1 MNKFVRTLLSL
12 CAVPFLFSCG
22 AKGDSDNKEGKLQYQ
37 PQQNIV
43 EVMTLRR
50 TDFQQQILSNGTLS
64 AVRKAA
70 LCFPSGGVLS
80 GVYAANGQ
88 RVSRGA
94 VLARLDR
101 GDLALSL
108 RSAELAMEKA
118 ELDLLDVL
126 AGQGYAVSDTASVP
140 AEVMKVA
147 QMRSGYA
154 SARNALSRA
163 RFDMAGA
170 ALTAP
175 FSGRVADLQCKQFDR
190 VGSEP
195 FCTLVD
201 DSAFDVDFSAM
212 EGEYASLQPGLE
224 VRVYPFGSDAPVEGK
239 ITSVNPLID
248 KNGQVA
254 VRARI
259 AGAAGL
265 VDGMHVRVIV
275 QRSVPGQ
282 LVVPKSAVVI
292 RDNLDVLFTYTDD
305 GKAHWTYVNI
315 LASNA
320 DSHVVIANVA
330 RGARLEEGDR
340 VIVSGNLNLADESEV
355 VLAKP

>member
-1 MNKFVRTLLSL
+1 M
-12 CAVPFLFSCG
+12 
-22 AKGDSDNKEGKLQYQ
+22 
-37 PQQNIV
+37 
-43 EVMTLRR
+43 
-50 TDFQQQILSNGTLS
+50 
-64 AVRKAA
+64 
-70 LCFPSGGVLS
+70 
-80 GVYAANGQ
+80 
-88 RVSRGA
+88 
-94 VLARLDR
+94 
-101 GDLALSL
+101 
-108 RSAELAMEKA
+108 
-118 ELDLLDVL
+118 
-126 AGQGYAVSDTASVP
+126 
-140 AEVMKVA
+140 
-147 QMRSGYA
+147 
-154 SARNALSRA
+154 
-163 RFDMAGA
+163 
-170 ALTAP
+170 
-175 FSGRVADLQCKQFDR
+175 
-190 VGSEP
+190 
-195 FCTLVD
+195 
-201 DSAFDVDFSAM
+201 
-212 EGEYASLQPGLE
+212 
-224 VRVYPFGSDAPVEGK
+224 
-239 ITSVNPLID
+239 NPLID